1 LKPDNN
7 AILALFTEM
16 LNTRGLGCRGE
27 GGVTPI
33 ENRASWEMHRLAF
46 RSARACGSCFG
57 CATELGFRATDM
69 PGSKRVLVRLYPR
82 CERKAQEAA

>member
-1 LKPDNN
+1 
-7 AILALFTEM
+7 
-16 LNTRGLGCRGE
+16 
-27 GGVTPI
+27 
-33 ENRASWEMHRLAF
+33 MHRLAF